1 LRPAADQFAVG
12 TDAQLAPQRG
22 DVALHGAHR
31 DEQSRRDLGVT
42 EVLAEQAEHLGLTVR
57 HPRLGE
63 G

>member
-1 LRPAADQFAVG
+1 VGADI
-12 TDAQLAPQRG
+12 QLAPQRG

-42 EVLAEQAEHLGLTVR
+42 EVLAEQAEHLSLTVR

>member
-1 LRPAADQFAVG
+1 VGADI
-12 TDAQLAPQRG
+12 QLAPQRG

-31 DEQSRRDLGVT
+31 DKQPRRDLGVAK
-42 EVLAEQAEHLGLTVR
+42 VLAEQAEHLGLTAR